1 MSEMSA
7 TNSKNSLLRVLLECD
22 RESLRMIENVNY
34 EWLVIDRR
42 CRSAYEESLLDVL
55 QDKDRGKNGLD
66 RMLYAVIDFG
76 LSQIKEAVDFQIE
89 WSETGPGALVSL
101 VCSPDVVDAVEGDLK
116 QLRSLNPF
124 DDIRFE
130 IDGLNT
136 CVWFE
141 KNEELYQK
149 YVPGVIREVECCTGL
164 KIQDCDCGK
173 YYV

>member
-7 TNSKNSLLRVLLECD
+7 IHSKNSLLCLLLECD
-22 RESLRMIENVNY
+22 RKSLRLIENVNY
-34 EWLVIDRR
+34 EWSAIDRR

-76 LSQIKEAVDFQIE
+76 LSQIDEAVDSRIDWLEAFSDFSDINE
-89 WSETGPGALVSL
+89 
-101 VCSPDVVDAVEGDLK
+101 DDLK
-116 QLRSLNPF
+116 QLHSLNPF
-124 DDIRFE
+124 EDIRFE

-136 CVWFE
+136 CLWFE
-141 KNEELYQK
+141 NNEELYRQ
-149 YVPGVIREVECCTGL
+149 YVPTAIQQFEYRTGL
-164 KIQDCDCGK
+164 KIQSCDCGK